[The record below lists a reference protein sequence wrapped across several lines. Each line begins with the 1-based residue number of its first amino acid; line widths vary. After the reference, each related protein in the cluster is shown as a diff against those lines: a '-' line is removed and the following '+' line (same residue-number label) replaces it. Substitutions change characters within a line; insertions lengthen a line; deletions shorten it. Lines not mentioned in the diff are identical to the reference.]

1 MPCSFRSLAARRCVL
16 ATVLWPVALAC
27 PASPAWSQAPR
38 TLGDAL
44 RIAEQ
49 RVPAVLASSAA
60 ARGAREMAVAAGQ
73 LPDPVLRAGVDN
85 LPVDGSDAFSLTRDF
100 MTMRRVGVMQEYVSQ
115 ARRDAR
121 REREARDARRLEA
134 EGEVSLTEARMEV
147 ATAWNDR
154 LYARRSERLLAGL
167 ADELAMQA
175 RVMEAQV
182 GSGKATAADVLAAQ
196 ALAAQTSDRV
206 LTVQRQQQAATAR
219 LTRWLGEDARRP
231 AADDIPLPQDAEVA
245 ALAAH
250 DVHNIA
256 HLRVLASQL
265 ALADADIAV
274 ARENRNPNWSWEV
287 TYAQRGP
294 AYSNMISV
302 GVSVPLPIDRKDRQD
317 RELAA
322 RLAQRDQARELLE
335 DARRRHQAEFE
346 ATRVDWVALRDR
358 QRALEASLLPLA
370 HHRVEAQLAA
380 YRSGQQGLAGVLDA
394 RRAEV
399 DARLSILDLERD
411 AARLWAQLRYIY
423 LDTTAA
429 AHVVHGVQP

>member
-1 MPCSFRSLAARRCVL
+1 VL
-16 ATVLWPVALAC
+16 ANVLLPFALAF
-27 PASPAWSQAPR
+27 PASPAWSQAPL

>member
-1 MPCSFRSLAARRCVL
+1 
-16 ATVLWPVALAC
+16 
-27 PASPAWSQAPR
+27 
-38 TLGDAL
+38 
-44 RIAEQ
+44 
-49 RVPAVLASSAA
+49 
-60 ARGAREMAVAAGQ
+60 
-73 LPDPVLRAGVDN
+73 
-85 LPVDGSDAFSLTRDF
+85 
-100 MTMRRVGVMQEYVSQ
+100 VSQ

-256 HLRVLASQL
+256 HVRVLACQL

-411 AARLWAQLRYIY
+411 AARLWAQLRYTYIE
-423 LDTTAA
+423 TTRKTRAA
-429 AHVVHGVQP
+429 HGVQP

>member
-1 MPCSFRSLAARRCVL
+1 VL
-16 ATVLWPVALAC
+16 ANVLLPFALAF
-27 PASPAWSQAPR
+27 PASPAWSQAPL

-60 ARGAREMAVAAGQ
+60 ARGARELAVAAGQ

>member
-16 ATVLWPVALAC
+16 ANVLLPFALAF
-27 PASPAWSQAPR
+27 PASPAWSQAPL

-60 ARGAREMAVAAGQ
+60 ARGARELAVAAGQ

-346 ATRVDWVALRDR
+346 ATRVVWVALRDR

>member
-1 MPCSFRSLAARRCVL
+1 MPYSFRSLAARRCVFGN
-16 ATVLWPVALAC
+16 VLLPFVLGF
-27 PASPAWSQAPR
+27 PASPAWSQAPL
-38 TLGDAL
+38 TLDDAL

-49 RVPAVLASSAA
+49 RAPAMLASSAA

-85 LPVDGSDAFSLTRDF
+85 LPVNGSDAFSLTRDF

-115 ARRDAR
+115 AKRDAR
-121 REREARDARRLEA
+121 REREERDARRMEA
-134 EGEVSLTEARMEV
+134 EGAMSLTEVRMEV

-175 RVMEAQV
+175 RAIQAQV

-196 ALAAQTSDRV
+196 ALAVQTSDRV
-206 LTVQRQQQAATAR
+206 LAVQRQQQAATAR

-231 AADDIPLPQDAEVA
+231 AADDTTLPQDADVG

-256 HLRVLASQL
+256 HLRLLASQL
-265 ALADADIAV
+265 ALSDADIAV
-274 ARENRNPNWSWEV
+274 ARESRNPNWSWEV
-287 TYAQRGP
+287 AYAQRGP

-346 ATRVDWVALRDR
+346 AIRVDLLALRDR

-370 HHRVEAQLAA
+370 HQRVEAQLAA

-411 AARLWAQLRYIY
+411 AARLWAQLRYTYIE
-423 LDTTAA
+423 TTRKTRAA
-429 AHVVHGVQP
+429 HGVQP

>member
-1 MPCSFRSLAARRCVL
+1 VL
-16 ATVLWPVALAC
+16 ANVLLPFALAF
-27 PASPAWSQAPR
+27 PASPAWSQAPL

-346 ATRVDWVALRDR
+346 ATRVVWVALRDR

-423 LDTTAA
+423 IDTTAA